1 MLKKICIA
9 YEGSDNSNRAF
20 DFALELCKLCP
31 GAALDLTVL
40 SVVVPP
46 EQSDVISH
54 IDQIIAAM
62 RARYEKMLAALTQK
76 AKDSG
81 VALNTEILTGD
92 AAEEILKYVRDK
104 SFDMVIVGQKG
115 KSVIDQFVLGSVS
128 RRVVRYAVCA
138 VTVVK

>member
-20 DFALELCKLCP
+20 DFAVDMCTLCP
-31 GAALDLTVL
+31 GAALEVTVL

-46 EQSDVISH
+46 EQSDVIVNV
-54 IDQIIAAM
+54 DQIIASM
-62 RARYEKMLAALTQK
+62 RSRYEKMLSALVQK
-76 AKDSG
+76 AKDRG
-81 VALNTEILTGD
+81 VTIHTEIMTGD
-92 AAEEILKYVRDK
+92 AAEEILKYVRDRQ
-104 SFDMVIVGQKG
+104 FDLVIVGQKG
-115 KSVIDQFVLGSVS
+115 KSLIDQFVLGSVS

>member
-20 DFALELCKLCP
+20 DFAVDMCTLCP
-31 GAALDLTVL
+31 GAALEVTVL

-46 EQSDVISH
+46 EQSDVIVNV
-54 IDQIIAAM
+54 DQIIASM
-62 RARYEKMLAALTQK
+62 RSRYEKMLSALVQK
-76 AKDSG
+76 AKDRS
-81 VALNTEILTGD
+81 VTIHTEIMTGD
-92 AAEEILKYVRDK
+92 AAEEILKYVRDRQ
-104 SFDMVIVGQKG
+104 FDLVIVGQKG
-115 KSVIDQFVLGSVS
+115 KSLIDQFVLGSVS